1 MEQQVRKKQAYE
13 IKPVGTFHIRFSH
26 DILVRIF
33 ALLALFSLTAILM
46 IYAAAG
52 LHTGLAGRQ
61 GASDYVKARVETVL
75 SSDTSPDNA
84 YPERRTG
91 EQQLRIRIL
100 EGSYSGRQMEI
111 TNYVNVLHDI
121 EARQGMTIVVQLTHQ
136 SDGSLSA
143 SVYNY
148 DRSGVLILFGVC
160 VLALLCIAG
169 GLKGVQSLFGI
180 LFTVLCVVFIL
191 LPFVLKGAP
200 PIGIALLVVVLAT
213 AVHFILLD
221 GIGRKTVPALI
232 STVAGALFSAGAA
245 SLVGAIAS
253 LNGFHMQE
261 AEALLLQ
268 SAHGQIPIHGLL
280 VAGILISAHGAV
292 MDVAITIA
300 SAVDEFRRESPMH
313 SDTDRFRFGMR
324 VGRDAMGT
332 MVNTLVLA
340 YVGSSL
346 NTLLLLYSYGISFAQ
361 LINTDLIGVELLEGL
376 AGSLGIILTVP
387 LVAFLSAFL
396 AGRLHTAPTALPK
409 KPEPVKQPQ

>member
-1 MEQQVRKKQAYE
+1 MKNKQSYE
-13 IKPVGTFHIRFSH
+13 FEKPVQKRIRFSH
-26 DILVRIF
+26 GILVRIF
-33 ALLALFSLTAILM
+33 ALLALLSLTVILM
-46 IYAAAG
+46 ICATAG
-52 LHTGLAGRQ
+52 LHTGLVGRQ
-61 GASDYVKARVETVL
+61 GTSDYVKARVEAVL
-75 SSDTSPDNA
+75 SSATSPDKS

-91 EQQLRIRIL
+91 EQELRIRIL
-100 EGSYSGRQMEI
+100 EGSASGRQMEI

-148 DRSGVLILFGVC
+148 DRSGVLILFGIC

-169 GLKGVQSLFGI
+169 GRKGVQSLFGI

-191 LPFVLKGAP
+191 LPLVLKGAP
-200 PIGIALLVVVLAT
+200 AVGTALLVVVLAT

-221 GIGRKTVPALI
+221 GVGRKTVPAFL

-268 SAHGQIPIHGLL
+268 STHGQIPIHGLL

-300 SAVDEFRRESPMH
+300 SAVDEFRRESPVH
-313 SDTDRFRFGMR
+313 SDADRFRFGMR

-387 LVAFLSAFL
+387 LVAFLSAFW
-396 AGRLHTAPTALPK
+396 AGRLYPAPAALPEN
-409 KPEPVKQPQ
+409 PAPVKQPQ